1 MAFERVVVKIFTGT
15 VYGEKTTKLANHG
28 AVKLRAVFAVTAGNI
43 YMLVKIAFF
52 FIIKTF
58 RLLNNSYCKHNIA
71 SG

>member
-15 VYGEKTTKLANHG
+15 VCGEKTAKLANHG

-52 FIIKTF
+52 
-58 RLLNNSYCKHNIA
+58 LHN
-71 SG
+71 